1 MGILDWVVLIFSIGF
16 IVLYGIWK
24 NIKNKDLQEYFK
36 GSNKSRWWTIGI
48 SVMAT
53 QASAITFLSTPGQA
67 YSDGMG
73 FIQFYFGLPFAI
85 IIISKF
91 FLPIYHKLKVFTA
104 YEFLEKRFNKKTRNL
119 ASLLFLIQRGLAA
132 GITIYAPA
140 IIMSLILKWPLYL
153 LIIIIGS
160 VVTFYTLIGGTKA
173 VNVTQKQQMF
183 VIFIGLFITIY
194 YIFKG
199 IPQEFS
205 FKQVLEIAGANGK
218 LNILSFDL
226 DLKSRYTFWSG
237 ITGGLFLTL
246 SYFGT
251 DQSQVQRYISGKN
264 LKESQKGL
272 FFNAILKVPMQ
283 FFILFI
289 GVSVFIFY
297 QFNMSPINFN
307 TAAVEKVRNSKFNTE
322 FEILEQKHKDIQEE
336 KFFLMKTFS
345 KSKGLQQI
353 KKLQE
358 SESLIR
364 NNAKSL
370 ISKVS
375 PSSEVNDKDYVFI
388 NFIVNNLPNGIIG
401 LLISVILCAAMSSTA
416 SELNAL
422 AACSYLDIYRNNF
435 EMKSTYSELQVS
447 KFMTLIWGV
456 LAITFALTA
465 TLAENLI
472 QLVNIIGSIFY
483 GTILGIF
490 LVGFFFKKIKA
501 NSIFNSALTTQII
514 IFIIFYLDIVGYL
527 WLNFIG
533 SLLTVLLAYIIQR
546 VAREQ
551 NH

>member
-1 MGILDWVVLIFSIGF
+1 METIDWIVLIFSIGF

-24 NIKNKDLQEYFK
+24 NRKNKNLEDYFK
-36 GSNKSRWWTIGI
+36 GNNKSRWWTIGI

-119 ASLLFLIQRGLAA
+119 ASFLFLVQRGLAA

-160 VVTFYTLIGGTKA
+160 LVTFYTLIGGTKA

-183 VIFIGLFITIY
+183 VIFIGLFISIY

-199 IPQEFS
+199 IPEEFS
-205 FKQVLEIAGANGK
+205 LKQVIEIAGANEK
-218 LNILSFDL
+218 LNILSFNL
-226 DLKSRYTFWSG
+226 DFKSRYTFWSG
-237 ITGGLFLTL
+237 ITGGLFLAL

-264 LKESQKGL
+264 LKESQRGL

-289 GVSVFIFY
+289 GISVFVFY
-297 QFNMSPINFN
+297 QFNISPINFN
-307 TAAVEKVRNSKFNTE
+307 TAALEKVRNSKFNAE
-322 FEILEQKHKDIQEE
+322 FEILERKHKEIQKE
-336 KFFLMKTFS
+336 KFFLMKTYS
-345 KSKGLQQI
+345 KSKELKRI
-353 KKLQE
+353 KNLQE
-358 SESLIR
+358 SETLIR
-364 NNAKSL
+364 NNAKNL

-388 NFIVNNLPNGIIG
+388 NFIVNNLPSGVIG
-401 LLISVILCAAMSSTA
+401 LLISMILCEAMSSTA

-422 AACSYLDIYRNNF
+422 AASSYLDIYKNNF
-435 EMKSTYSELQVS
+435 RLKSTYSDLQIS
-447 KFMTLIWGV
+447 KLMTFIWGFV
-456 LAITFALTA
+456 AIIFALTA

-501 NSIFNSALTTQII
+501 QSIYNSALITQST
-514 IFIIFYLDIVGYL
+514 IFVIFYLDIVGYL

-533 SLLTVLLAYIIQR
+533 SFLTVLLAYIIQKGTKKLYL
-546 VAREQ
+546 
-551 NH
+551 

>member
-1 MGILDWVVLIFSIGF
+1 MEILDWIILIFSIGF
-16 IVLYGIWK
+16 IVLYGVWK
-24 NIKNKDLQEYFK
+24 NRKNRDLEEYFK
-36 GSNKSRWWTIGI
+36 GSNRSRWWTIGI

-160 VVTFYTLIGGTKA
+160 IVTFYTLIGGTKA

-199 IPQEFS
+199 IPQEFG

-237 ITGGLFLTL
+237 ITGGLFLAL

-283 FFILFI
+283 LFILFI

-345 KSKGLQQI
+345 KSKGIQQI

-447 KFMTLIWGV
+447 KFMTFIWG
-456 LAITFALTA
+456 LIAIMFALTA

-490 LVGFFFKKIKA
+490 LIGFFFKKIKA
-501 NSIFNSALTTQII
+501 NSVFNSALTTQII

-533 SLLTVLLAYIIQR
+533 SLLTVMLAYILQIL
-546 VAREQ
+546 AKEQ